1 LEGLVSRTGLD
12 AAGTAAAEALS
23 AGGGLILVGERLATS
38 PGGLTAAA
46 ALADATGA
54 RVAWIP
60 RRAGERGAV
69 EAGALPSLLPGGRSV
84 ADAAARADVAARW
97 GLDLDEVPA
106 APGRDATGILTAV
119 RDGRLGGLLVGGVD
133 PAD

>member
-1 LEGLVSRTGLD
+1 MP
-12 AAGTAAAEALS
+12 
-23 AGGGLILVGERLATS
+23 S
-38 PGGLTAAA
+38 PRCV
-46 ALADATGA
+46 ALARATGA
-54 RVAWIP
+54 RVAWVP

-106 APGRDATGILTAV
+106 APAATPPASSPPSATGSSAACWSAASTSPTCPT
-119 RDGRLGGLLVGGVD
+119 RRWPRPRSPR
-133 PAD
+133 PASW